1 MDYRIEKVIKLLQKN
16 LNNDISL
23 EKMAEI
29 VNLNPSYFS
38 ALFKQESGVSFTFY
52 LKSLRMRYA
61 KIYLRRSFKEI
72 KTIAYDVGYKYV
84 TTFHHVFKKQVGFTP
99 AEFRNKYKRRLMN
112 KALEK
117 HLKNEQ

>member
-1 MDYRIEKVIKLLQKN
+1 MDYRIETVIKILQKN

-29 VNLNPSYFS
+29 VNLNPGYFS
-38 ALFKQESGVSFTFY
+38 ALFKQEAGVSFTSY
-52 LKSLRMRYA
+52 LKSLKMRYA

-84 TTFHHVFKKQVGFTP
+84 TTFHHVFKKLVGLTP
-99 AEFRNKYKRRLMN
+99 SEYRNKHKKRLIN
-112 KALEK
+112 KAIEK
-117 HLKNEQ
+117 HLKNQQ